1 MHTTAADNTKPS
13 IEERYAVAISSGT
26 GFDRI
31 VLAAGMQRHALGA
44 MLLRLRAEYDATR
57 GELEHAGQIAPRRI
71 EEQREL
77 RAKAERMKQ
86 AGAWQAAEDLLTQA
100 DAIQRRAPGEVQSAR
115 AFILLGLGTLHEA
128 KQALGALAMRMAAS
142 PKRNIPTEAAM
153 RLAGRVLDV
162 WLDETCHRCDGT
174 GVIGNRYKGDTER
187 QCPTCKGTGHRRD
200 ILGDSR
206 AETAFA
212 ADLLAEMQRQV
223 SAAAAGIRTAL
234 MGSDMAAASEDGG
247 RGLAARLGEL
257 RSVAAAA
264 D

>member
-1 MHTTAADNTKPS
+1 MQQSTDNTKPS
-13 IEERYAVAISSGT
+13 IEERYSVAISSGT
-26 GFDRI
+26 GFERI
-31 VLAAGMQRHALGA
+31 VLAAGMQREIVGA

-77 RAKAERMKQ
+77 RARAERLKRL
-86 AGAWQAAEDLLTQA
+86 GAWEDAESLTMQAE
-100 DAIQRRAPGEVQSAR
+100 AIQRRTPAEVHSAR
-115 AFILLGLGTLHEA
+115 AFILIGLGTLHEA
-128 KQALGALAMRMAAS
+128 KQALGVLATKMAAN
-142 PKRNIPTEAAM
+142 PKRGIPTESAM

-174 GVIGNRYKGDTER
+174 GVIGNRYKGDSER
-187 QCPTCKGTGHRRD
+187 QCPACKGTGHRRD

-223 SAAAAGIRTAL
+223 SAAAAGIRAAL
-234 MGSDMAAASEDGG
+234 MGVELPAVAADVG

-257 RSVAAAA
+257 RSQAATA